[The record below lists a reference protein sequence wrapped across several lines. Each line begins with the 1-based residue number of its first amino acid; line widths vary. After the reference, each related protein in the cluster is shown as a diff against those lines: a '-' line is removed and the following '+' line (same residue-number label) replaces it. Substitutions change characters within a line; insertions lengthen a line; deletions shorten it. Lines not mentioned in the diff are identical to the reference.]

1 MYYRSGTERR
11 CCTFVLCLL
20 FVVDLQNRDIVY
32 RLRQT
37 LRVLSPGGSTL
48 LLGMMWWPPSWKCG
62 SKTKIRLLRSMHI
75 HLRNNPAKFHPDP
88 IWNDGAL
95 GFFKEVTPR
104 RTVTRTR
111 WVAIWDQLQIM
122 KHISTPRPSGNLLC
136 SSLSGVLTFYLSFT
150 IYCENVLRKFFIPF
164 TEGHFTEMSEMF

>member
-1 MYYRSGTERR
+1 MFHQSKDKTSTNVTWIRSGTGAP
-11 CCTFVLCLL
+11 CSICAKQMLHVHPPDGSTFLHETMSSWKSHMK
-20 FVVDLQNRDIVY
+20 QNIG
-32 RLRQT
+32 LRQ
-37 LRVLSPGGSTL
+37 
-48 LLGMMWWPPSWKCG
+48 
-62 SKTKIRLLRSMHI
+62 SMRI
-75 HLRNNPAKFHPDP
+75 YLKNIPLKLHPDP